1 MYESNGIGKEYN
13 SYSDKLIYEGEYLNG
28 KRNGK
33 GKEYDNCFGT
43 IYEGEYLNGKR
54 NGKGKEYHRTGEIIF
69 EGEYFDNKRWIGT
82 GYVEGKKIY
91 TLSNDTNGKGQEF
104 NNSGTLIFEGEYLE
118 GKRNGKGKEY
128 DFNGKLLFEGEYKN
142 DLKWNGIGYDSLNNI
157 LYELKDGK
165 GLVKEYDDYNDKLEF
180 EGEYLNGKRN
190 GKGKEYN
197 GYDGHLMF

>member
-1 MYESNGIGKEYN
+1 MLKNIKSTYFIKKLFNYVDEKQKLKIVKCNKDLQNNIDISIINYKYFSERYIIYESNVIGREYN

-33 GKEYDNCFGT
+33 GKEYDNYFGT

-104 NNSGTLIFEGEYLE
+104 NDFGTLIFEGEYLE

-128 DFNGKLLFEGEYKN
+128 DYNGKHYY
-142 DLKWNGIGYDSLNNI
+142 LKVNI
-157 LYELKDGK
+157 K
-165 GLVKEYDDYNDKLEF
+165 
-180 EGEYLNGKRN
+180 
-190 GKGKEYN
+190 
-197 GYDGHLMF
+197 MI